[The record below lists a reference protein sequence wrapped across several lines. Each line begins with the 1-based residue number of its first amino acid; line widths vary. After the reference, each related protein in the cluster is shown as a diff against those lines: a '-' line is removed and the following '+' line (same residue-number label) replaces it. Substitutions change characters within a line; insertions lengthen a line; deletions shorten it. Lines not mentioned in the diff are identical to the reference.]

1 MTEEEFWHTNPRKL
15 NVYEKAW
22 KDEQEYQNEMMYLF
36 WGNYGLSALFTAIDN
51 VLNGKKA
58 KAKYID
64 EPIKLFEMTDKE
76 KELEKENAIAR
87 FMGWAKATK
96 NNIKK
101 GKEVK

>member
-1 MTEEEFWHTNPRKL
+1 
-15 NVYEKAW
+15 
-22 KDEQEYQNEMMYLF
+22 
-36 WGNYGLSALFTAIDN
+36 
-51 VLNGKKA
+51 
-58 KAKYID
+58 
-64 EPIKLFEMTDKE
+64 MTDKE